1 VQSKDAEMILSTNA
15 TLEFKPQKQ
24 AASFKLDDGLG
35 DVDGISIESTTLA
48 DRFLSFN
55 LPPRPSLKG
64 EKLELRYL
72 VSLKKGT
79 GTEPEMSQMTFE
91 IQPALRKDMP
101 ISDGWVSLAVVKND
115 ELDYDNWYLREHDGK
130 LYVELNDATPAFET
144 AGTFKLTPP
153 KFDVCPGKPMCSERG
168 TCENIQNGIG
178 KCRCQVGLKGD
189 ACQMRVVN
197 AVDPFVSSDKFSYTG
212 SNAPDTWWKLDPKW
226 KTCKDGKL
234 QSPIAFTQS
243 TSLLP
248 LSQNQFLSI
257 EYKVSPISIVR
268 HGKDI
273 KVVPLRK
280 GKSFVNSGGFQYE
293 FSHMEIHVPGEH
305 AFAGKVNSK
314 CEAGTDCPYDCE
326 FHLVHTK
333 SSSSG
338 IELGQTLDDA
348 KEAPASDASDSEKP
362 PPKPKDA
369 ARTTDS
375 ALGALV
381 QEEKNAR
388 AQGKLESTK
397 EQPIDASI
405 LILAI
410 PGQVGTRPNTVFQQ
424 LIEGMPE
431 KDSEKHLLGEF
442 NFADILPENPTYYR
456 YSGSLTKPPCTEDVI
471 WYVFQDPVEVG
482 AEQMQTMYD
491 KNGKNARPV
500 QHLNDRPISAAIERE
515 DTEANEL

>member
-1 VQSKDAEMILSTNA
+1 MTDLLFMFIERLDCRLSSCWMM
-15 TLEFKPQKQ
+15 LFH
-24 AASFKLDDGLG
+24 
-35 DVDGISIESTTLA
+35 ICST
-48 DRFLSFN
+48 
-55 LPPRPSLKG
+55 
-64 EKLELRYL
+64 
-72 VSLKKGT
+72 
-79 GTEPEMSQMTFE
+79 
-91 IQPALRKDMP
+91 
-101 ISDGWVSLAVVKND
+101 
-115 ELDYDNWYLREHDGK
+115 
-130 LYVELNDATPAFET
+130 
-144 AGTFKLTPP
+144 
-153 KFDVCPGKPMCSERG
+153 
-168 TCENIQNGIG
+168 
-178 KCRCQVGLKGD
+178 
-189 ACQMRVVN
+189 
-197 AVDPFVSSDKFSYTG
+197 
-212 SNAPDTWWKLDPKW
+212 
-226 KTCKDGKL
+226 
-234 QSPIAFTQS
+234 
-243 TSLLP
+243 
-248 LSQNQFLSI
+248 
-257 EYKVSPISIVR
+257 
-268 HGKDI
+268 
-273 KVVPLRK
+273 
-280 GKSFVNSGGFQYE
+280 SGGFQYE

-456 YSGSLTKPPCTEDVI
+456 YSGSLTKPPCTEVMI
-471 WYVFQDPVEVG
+471 TLCGLLCALKPRGLHY
-482 AEQMQTMYD
+482 ALMMKT
-491 KNGKNARPV
+491 
-500 QHLNDRPISAAIERE
+500 S
-515 DTEANEL
+515 